1 MACPA
6 QVSPQTAFTV
16 PLGGAHL
23 SAPCKACFWG
33 ALLHHLA
40 LHCPV
45 ALQPGPGTLP
55 APGCTRQRGCESLT
69 VLQEEPGQKQ
79 SCGQEL
85 AGGRGAPHVPA
96 TPWGQPGAWCRGL
109 PRSAGVWGRATAPR
123 ARPEAP
129 AASGERRAP
138 PGPGEPALTGPL
150 PGTSGGLL
158 AAGGRAAPRWPAPA
172 RGAAAGKEQQRHREL
187 WRRNR
192 GSRAPRR
199 INNS

>member
-109 PRSAGVWGRATAPR
+109 PRSAGAVPR
-123 ARPEAP
+123 HPEQGLRPP
-129 AASGERRAP
+129 LP
-138 PGPGEPALTGPL
+138 PGSAVL
-150 PGTSGGLL
+150 S
-158 AAGGRAAPRWPAPA
+158 PAP
-172 RGAAAGKEQQRHREL
+172 G
-187 WRRNR
+187 NR
-192 GSRAPRR
+192 P
-199 INNS
+199 

>member
-1 MACPA
+1 MPSSGQPPASSHGASGRSTSQCPVQGLLLGCPA
-6 QVSPQTAFTV
+6 
-16 PLGGAHL
+16 
-23 SAPCKACFWG
+23 APSG
-33 ALLHHLA
+33 S
-40 LHCPV
+40 
-45 ALQPGPGTLP
+45 TLP
-55 APGCTRQRGCESLT
+55 GGPPARAGDTACTWQRGCESLT

-96 TPWGQPGAWCRGL
+96 TPQGLPGAWCHRR
-109 PRSAGVWGRATAPR
+109 PRSAGVWGHATAPR

-129 AASGERRAP
+129 AASGERRAQP
-138 PGPGEPALTGPL
+138 CPGEPALTGPL

-158 AAGGRAAPRWPAPA
+158 AAGGRAAPRCLAPA
-172 RGAAAGKEQQRHREL
+172 RGAAVGKEQQRHREL

-192 GSRAPRR
+192 GSRAPRH